1 MSEKEL
7 PAGTR
12 PEGVHSEEEAA
23 RAVRRMFSA
32 IAPRYDL
39 LNRLLS
45 FWFDQSW
52 RRRAAGALAPRLAR
66 DDSRA
71 LDLCCGTGDLALA
84 LKRVSAGAVVGA
96 DFARSMLARAAEK
109 AAAQRMPIRL
119 VEADALKLPFAD
131 GCFDV
136 VAAAFGFRNLANYQ
150 QGLREIHRVLK
161 PGGEV
166 GILEFALPEKGR
178 FAALYRFY
186 FQRLLPWI
194 GRVVSGVR
202 GPYSYLPASVEKFPG
217 PAEFNRW
224 LEAAGFGSVSS
235 ERWTGGAVALHRG
248 RKA

>member
-1 MSEKEL
+1 MSDQEP

-12 PEGVHSEEEAA
+12 PEGTQGETEAA
-23 RAVRRMFSA
+23 RAVRAMFSA

-45 FWFDQSW
+45 FSFDQSW
-52 RRRAAGALAPRLAR
+52 RRRTARLLAPRLAAPA
-66 DDSRA
+66 SRA
-71 LDLCCGTGDLALA
+71 LDLCCGTADLALA
-84 LKRVSAGAVVGA
+84 LSHVSAGSVAGV
-96 DFARSMLARAAEK
+96 DFAHPMLVHAAAKVAAE
-109 AAAQRMPIRL
+109 QRKVL
-119 VEADALKLPFAD
+119 LAEADALRLPFAD

-161 PGGEV
+161 PGGEI
-166 GILEFALPEKGR
+166 GILEFALPEKGF

-186 FQRLLPWI
+186 FRRLLPAI

-217 PAEFNRW
+217 CDEFNRW
-224 LEAAGFGSVSS
+224 LEAVGFGSVTY

-248 RKA
+248 CKV